1 MSLPKHYDAGR
12 TDLMISFVRFGMTEP
27 WFTRTWAS
35 TNVPALSLKS
45 PARGRRVYAEAP
57 DYEDVATRLGL

>member
-1 MSLPKHYDAGR
+1 
-12 TDLMISFVRFGMTEP
+12 VRFGMTEP

-35 TNVPALSLKS
+35 TNVPVLSLKS
-45 PARGRRVYAEAP
+45 PARGRRVYAETP